1 MREVIISERE
11 EGQRLDRYLEKYMP
25 DAPKSFFYKMMRKKN
40 IVLNGKKVSG
50 SERIQTGDQIK
61 LFLAD
66 ETIDGFRSGKKAQE
80 VDLGAQHLSQ
90 AKRPTNGA
98 RQMPQAK
105 RPTNGA
111 QQMPQAKR
119 LEKGARQGKIELQQ
133 GHYDR
138 NLPPLQIVY
147 EDAQF
152 LVVNKPVGVLSQKAD
167 RNDRSIVEQIT
178 DYLADNA
185 ADDTFRPGICNR
197 LDRNTSGL
205 IVAGKTVRALQD
217 INKRFKERTICKY
230 YLCVVHGSVSKKQ
243 YLKGYLEKDSRT
255 NKVTV
260 RQQPGPNSV
269 PIATEY
275 LPLQQG
281 VYQGESF
288 TLLQVHLI
296 TGKSHQI
303 RAHLASIGHPL
314 VGDVKYSTKRASA
327 FDREQLHQRVQLLH
341 AWQLIFTAHGK
352 EYVWKAELPDNFA
365 QVLRRLGIEIKCS
378 YCTIHKELRELCHL
392 GIQEDFEA
400 LC

>member
-66 ETIDGFRSGKKAQE
+66 ETIEGFRSGKKAQE
-80 VDLGAQHLSQ
+80 VDLGAQQMPQ
-90 AKRPTNGA
+90 AKRLEKGA

-111 QQMPQAKR
+111 RQMSPAKR

-138 NLPPLQIVY
+138 NLPPVQIVY

-152 LVVNKPVGVLSQKAD
+152 LVVNKPVGVLSQKVD

-217 INKRFKERTICKY
+217 MNKRFKERTICKY
-230 YLCVVHGSVSKKQ
+230 YLCVVHGSVLKKQ

-281 VYQGESF
+281 MYQGESF

-365 QVLRRLGIEIKCS
+365 QVLRRLGMEIK
-378 YCTIHKELRELCHL
+378 
-392 GIQEDFEA
+392 
-400 LC
+400 

>member
-66 ETIDGFRSGKKAQE
+66 ETIEGFRSGKKARE

-98 RQMPQAK
+98 QHLSQAK

-111 QQMPQAKR
+111 RQMPQAKR

-178 DYLADNA
+178 DYLADNV

-217 INKRFKERTICKY
+217 MNKRFKERTICKY

-281 VYQGESF
+281 MYQGESF

-365 QVLRRLGIEIKCS
+365 QVLRRLGIETKQNSIW
-378 YCTIHKELRELCHL
+378 LR
-392 GIQEDFEA
+392 
-400 LC
+400 

>member
-66 ETIDGFRSGKKAQE
+66 ETIEGFRSGKKAQE
-80 VDLGAQHLSQ
+80 VDLGARQMPQ

-98 RQMPQAK
+98 RHLSQAK

-119 LEKGARQGKIELQQ
+119 MEKGVRQGKIELQQ

-217 INKRFKERTICKY
+217 MNKRFKERTICKY

-281 VYQGESF
+281 MYQGESF

-365 QVLRRLGIEIKCS
+365 QILRRLGIETEQNSI
-378 YCTIHKELRELCHL
+378 
-392 GIQEDFEA
+392 
-400 LC
+400 

>member
-66 ETIDGFRSGKKAQE
+66 ETIEGFRSGKKAQE

-90 AKRPTNGA
+90 AKRLEKGA

-119 LEKGARQGKIELQQ
+119 LENGARQGKIELQQ

-217 INKRFKERTICKY
+217 MNKRFKERTICKY

-243 YLKGYLEKDSRT
+243 YLKGHLEKDSRT

-281 VYQGESF
+281 MYQGESF

-365 QVLRRLGIEIKCS
+365 QVLRRLGIETKQNSI
-378 YCTIHKELRELCHL
+378 
-392 GIQEDFEA
+392 
-400 LC
+400 

>member
-66 ETIDGFRSGKKAQE
+66 ETIEGFRSGKKAQE
-80 VDLGAQHLSQ
+80 IDLGSQHLS
-90 AKRPTNGA
+90 P
-98 RQMPQAK
+98 AK

-111 QQMPQAKR
+111 QQM
-119 LEKGARQGKIELQQ
+119 
-133 GHYDR
+133 
-138 NLPPLQIVY
+138 PPLQIVY

-217 INKRFKERTICKY
+217 MNKRFKERTICKY

-281 VYQGESF
+281 MYQGESF

-365 QVLRRLGIEIKCS
+365 QVLRRLGIE
-378 YCTIHKELRELCHL
+378 TE
-392 GIQEDFEA
+392 
-400 LC
+400 

>member
-66 ETIDGFRSGKKAQE
+66 ETIEGFRSGKKAQE
-80 VDLGAQHLSQ
+80 VDLGAQQMPQ
-90 AKRPTNGA
+90 AKRLEKGA

-105 RPTNGA
+105 RSTNGA
-111 QQMPQAKR
+111 RQMSPAKR

-217 INKRFKERTICKY
+217 MNKRFKERTICKY
-230 YLCVVHGSVSKKQ
+230 YLCVVHGSVLKKQ

-281 VYQGESF
+281 MYQGESF

-365 QVLRRLGIEIKCS
+365 QVLRRLGMEIK
-378 YCTIHKELRELCHL
+378 
-392 GIQEDFEA
+392 
-400 LC
+400 

>member
-66 ETIDGFRSGKKAQE
+66 ETIEGFRLGKKARE

-98 RQMPQAK
+98 QHLSQAK

-111 QQMPQAKR
+111 RQMPQAKR

-217 INKRFKERTICKY
+217 MNKRFKERTICKY

-281 VYQGESF
+281 MYQGESF

-365 QVLRRLGIEIKCS
+365 QVLRRLGMEIK
-378 YCTIHKELRELCHL
+378 
-392 GIQEDFEA
+392 
-400 LC
+400 

>member
-66 ETIDGFRSGKKAQE
+66 ETIEGFRSGKKAQE

-217 INKRFKERTICKY
+217 MNKRFKERTICKY

-281 VYQGESF
+281 MYQGESF

-341 AWQLIFTAHGK
+341 AWQLIFMAHGK

-365 QVLRRLGIEIKCS
+365 QVLRRLGIETKQNSI
-378 YCTIHKELRELCHL
+378 
-392 GIQEDFEA
+392 
-400 LC
+400 

>member
-1 MREVIISERE
+1 MREFVITPNEAN
-11 EGQRLDRYLEKYMP
+11 QRMDKYLGKLLKE
-25 DAPKSFFYKMMRKKN
+25 APKSFFYKMMRKKN

-66 ETIDGFRSGKKAQE
+66 ETIEGFRSGKKARA

-98 RQMPQAK
+98 QHLSQAK

-111 QQMPQAKR
+111 RQMPQAKR

-217 INKRFKERTICKY
+217 MNKRFKERTICKY

-281 VYQGESF
+281 MYQGESF

-365 QVLRRLGIEIKCS
+365 QVLRRLGMEIK
-378 YCTIHKELRELCHL
+378 
-392 GIQEDFEA
+392 
-400 LC
+400 

>member
-66 ETIDGFRSGKKAQE
+66 ETIEGFRSGKKAQE
-80 VDLGAQHLSQ
+80 VDLGAQHRSQ

-119 LEKGARQGKIELQQ
+119 SEKGARQGKIELQQ
-133 GHYDR
+133 GYYDR

-217 INKRFKERTICKY
+217 MNKRFKERTICKY

-365 QVLRRLGIEIKCS
+365 QVLRRLGMETEQNSI
-378 YCTIHKELRELCHL
+378 
-392 GIQEDFEA
+392 
-400 LC
+400 

>member
-66 ETIDGFRSGKKAQE
+66 ETIEGFRSGKKAQE

-90 AKRPTNGA
+90 AKWPTNGA
-98 RQMPQAK
+98 RQM
-105 RPTNGA
+105 
-111 QQMPQAKR
+111 
-119 LEKGARQGKIELQQ
+119 
-133 GHYDR
+133 
-138 NLPPLQIVY
+138 PPLQIVY

-152 LVVNKPVGVLSQKAD
+152 LVVNKPVGVLSQKTD

-217 INKRFKERTICKY
+217 MNKRFKERTICKY

-365 QVLRRLGIEIKCS
+365 QVLRRLGIETKQNSI
-378 YCTIHKELRELCHL
+378 
-392 GIQEDFEA
+392 
-400 LC
+400 

>member
-66 ETIDGFRSGKKAQE
+66 ETIEGFRSGKKAQE
-80 VDLGAQHLSQ
+80 VDLGAQQMPQAKRLEKGARQ
-90 AKRPTNGA
+90 MPPAKRPTNGA
-98 RQMPQAK
+98 RQMSP
-105 RPTNGA
+105 
-111 QQMPQAKR
+111 AKR

-217 INKRFKERTICKY
+217 MNKRFKERAICKY
-230 YLCVVHGSVSKKQ
+230 YLCVVHGSVLKKQ

-281 VYQGESF
+281 MYQGESF

-365 QVLRRLGIEIKCS
+365 QVLRRLGMEIK
-378 YCTIHKELRELCHL
+378 
-392 GIQEDFEA
+392 
-400 LC
+400 

>member
-66 ETIDGFRSGKKAQE
+66 ETIEGFRSGKKARE

-98 RQMPQAK
+98 QHLSQAK

-111 QQMPQAKR
+111 RQMPQAKR

-217 INKRFKERTICKY
+217 MNKRFKERTICKY

-281 VYQGESF
+281 MYQGESF

-296 TGKSHQI
+296 TGKSPQI

-365 QVLRRLGIEIKCS
+365 QVLRRLGMEIK
-378 YCTIHKELRELCHL
+378 
-392 GIQEDFEA
+392 
-400 LC
+400 

>member
-66 ETIDGFRSGKKAQE
+66 ETIEGFRSGKKAQE
-80 VDLGAQHLSQ
+80 VDLGARQMPQ

-98 RQMPQAK
+98 RHLSQAK

-119 LEKGARQGKIELQQ
+119 MEKGVRQGKIELQQ

-217 INKRFKERTICKY
+217 MNKRFKERTICKY

-281 VYQGESF
+281 MYQGESF

-341 AWQLIFTAHGK
+341 AWQLIVTAHGK
-352 EYVWKAELPDNFA
+352 EYVWKAELEQYLA
-365 QVLRRLGIEIKCS
+365 EIVRRLGMETKQNSI
-378 YCTIHKELRELCHL
+378 
-392 GIQEDFEA
+392 
-400 LC
+400 

>member
-66 ETIDGFRSGKKAQE
+66 ETIEGFRSGKKAQE
-80 VDLGAQHLSQ
+80 VDLGARQMPQ

-98 RQMPQAK
+98 RQMSQAK

-119 LEKGARQGKIELQQ
+119 MEKGARQGKIELQQ

-217 INKRFKERTICKY
+217 MNKRFKERTICKY

-281 VYQGESF
+281 MYQGESF

-365 QVLRRLGIEIKCS
+365 QVLRRFGVEIK
-378 YCTIHKELRELCHL
+378 
-392 GIQEDFEA
+392 
-400 LC
+400 

>member
-66 ETIDGFRSGKKAQE
+66 ETIEGFRSGKKAQE
-80 VDLGAQHLSQ
+80 VDLGAQHLPQAKRPTNGAQHLSQ

-98 RQMPQAK
+98 R
-105 RPTNGA
+105 
-111 QQMPQAKR
+111 QMPQAKR

-217 INKRFKERTICKY
+217 MNKRFKERTICKY

-281 VYQGESF
+281 MYQRESF

-365 QVLRRLGIEIKCS
+365 QVLRRLGIETKQNSI
-378 YCTIHKELRELCHL
+378 
-392 GIQEDFEA
+392 
-400 LC
+400 

>member
-66 ETIDGFRSGKKAQE
+66 ETIEGFRSGKKAQE
-80 VDLGAQHLSQ
+80 VDLGARQMPQ

-98 RQMPQAK
+98 RQMSQAK

-119 LEKGARQGKIELQQ
+119 MEKGARQGKIELQQ

-217 INKRFKERTICKY
+217 MNKRFKERTICKY

-281 VYQGESF
+281 MYQGESF

-365 QVLRRLGIEIKCS
+365 QVLRRFGMEIK
-378 YCTIHKELRELCHL
+378 
-392 GIQEDFEA
+392 
-400 LC
+400 

>member
-66 ETIDGFRSGKKAQE
+66 ETIEGFRSGKKAQE
-80 VDLGAQHLSQ
+80 VDLGARQMPQ

-98 RQMPQAK
+98 RQMSQAK

-119 LEKGARQGKIELQQ
+119 MEKGARQGKIELQQ

-217 INKRFKERTICKY
+217 MNKRFKERTICKY

-281 VYQGESF
+281 MYQGESF

-365 QVLRRLGIEIKCS
+365 QVLRRLGMEIK
-378 YCTIHKELRELCHL
+378 
-392 GIQEDFEA
+392 
-400 LC
+400 

>member
-66 ETIDGFRSGKKAQE
+66 ETIEGFRSGKKAQE
-80 VDLGAQHLSQ
+80 VDLGAQQMPQ
-90 AKRPTNGA
+90 AKRLEKGA

-111 QQMPQAKR
+111 RQMSPAKR

-138 NLPPLQIVY
+138 NLSPLQIVY

-217 INKRFKERTICKY
+217 MNKRFKERTICKY
-230 YLCVVHGSVSKKQ
+230 YLCVVHGSVLKKQ

-281 VYQGESF
+281 MYQGESF

-365 QVLRRLGIEIKCS
+365 QVLRRLGMEIK
-378 YCTIHKELRELCHL
+378 
-392 GIQEDFEA
+392 
-400 LC
+400 

>member
-50 SERIQTGDQIK
+50 SERILTGDQIK

-66 ETIDGFRSGKKAQE
+66 ETIEGFRSGKKARE

-98 RQMPQAK
+98 QHLSQAK

-111 QQMPQAKR
+111 RQMPQAKR

-217 INKRFKERTICKY
+217 MNKRFKERTICKY

-281 VYQGESF
+281 MYQGESF

-365 QVLRRLGIEIKCS
+365 QVLRRFGMEIK
-378 YCTIHKELRELCHL
+378 
-392 GIQEDFEA
+392 
-400 LC
+400 

>member
-66 ETIDGFRSGKKAQE
+66 ETIEGFRLGKKAQE
-80 VDLGAQHLSQ
+80 IDLGAQHLS
-90 AKRPTNGA
+90 P
-98 RQMPQAK
+98 
-105 RPTNGA
+105 
-111 QQMPQAKR
+111 AKR
-119 LEKGARQGKIELQQ
+119 LEKGARQM
-133 GHYDR
+133 
-138 NLPPLQIVY
+138 PPLQIVY

-167 RNDRSIVEQIT
+167 RNNRSIVEQIT

-217 INKRFKERTICKY
+217 MNKRFKERTICKY

-269 PIATEY
+269 AIATEY

-281 VYQGESF
+281 MYQGESF

-365 QVLRRLGIEIKCS
+365 QVLRRLGIETKQNSI
-378 YCTIHKELRELCHL
+378 
-392 GIQEDFEA
+392 
-400 LC
+400 

>member
-66 ETIDGFRSGKKAQE
+66 ETIEGFRSGKKAQE

-90 AKRPTNGA
+90 AKRLEKGA

-119 LEKGARQGKIELQQ
+119 LENGARQGKIELQQ

-217 INKRFKERTICKY
+217 MNKRFKERTICKY

-281 VYQGESF
+281 MYQGESF

-327 FDREQLHQRVQLLH
+327 FDRELLHQRVQLLH

-365 QVLRRLGIEIKCS
+365 QVLRRLGIETKQNSI
-378 YCTIHKELRELCHL
+378 
-392 GIQEDFEA
+392 
-400 LC
+400 

>member
-66 ETIDGFRSGKKAQE
+66 ETIEGFRLGKKAQE

-111 QQMPQAKR
+111 QQMPRAKR

-217 INKRFKERTICKY
+217 MNKRFKERTICKY

-281 VYQGESF
+281 MYQGESF

-365 QVLRRLGIEIKCS
+365 QVLRRLGIETEQNSI
-378 YCTIHKELRELCHL
+378 
-392 GIQEDFEA
+392 
-400 LC
+400 

>member
-66 ETIDGFRSGKKAQE
+66 ETIESFRSGKKAQE

-133 GHYDR
+133 GPYDR

-217 INKRFKERTICKY
+217 MNKRFKERAICKY

-260 RQQPGPNSV
+260 RQQSGPNSV

-281 VYQGESF
+281 MYQGESF

-327 FDREQLHQRVQLLH
+327 FDREQLQQRVQLLH

-352 EYVWKAELPDNFA
+352 EYAWKAELPDNFA
-365 QVLRRLGIEIKCS
+365 QVLRRLGIETKQNSI
-378 YCTIHKELRELCHL
+378 
-392 GIQEDFEA
+392 
-400 LC
+400 

>member
-66 ETIDGFRSGKKAQE
+66 ETIEGFRSGKKAQE
-80 VDLGAQHLSQ
+80 VDLGARQMPQ

-98 RQMPQAK
+98 RHLSQAK

-119 LEKGARQGKIELQQ
+119 MEKGVRQGKIELQQ

-185 ADDTFRPGICNR
+185 ADDTFCPGICNR

-217 INKRFKERTICKY
+217 MNKRFKERTICKY

-281 VYQGESF
+281 MYQGESF

-365 QVLRRLGIEIKCS
+365 QILRRLGIETEQNSI
-378 YCTIHKELRELCHL
+378 
-392 GIQEDFEA
+392 
-400 LC
+400 

>member
-66 ETIDGFRSGKKAQE
+66 ETIEGFRSGKKAQE
-80 VDLGAQHLSQ
+80 VDLGAQQMPQ
-90 AKRPTNGA
+90 AKRLEKGA

-111 QQMPQAKR
+111 RQMSPAKR

-217 INKRFKERTICKY
+217 MNKRFKERTICKY
-230 YLCVVHGSVSKKQ
+230 YLCVVHGSVLKKQ

-281 VYQGESF
+281 MYQGESF

-314 VGDVKYSTKRASA
+314 VGAVKYSTKRASA

-365 QVLRRLGIEIKCS
+365 QVLRRLGMEIK
-378 YCTIHKELRELCHL
+378 
-392 GIQEDFEA
+392 
-400 LC
+400 

>member
-66 ETIDGFRSGKKAQE
+66 ETIEGFRSGKKAQE
-80 VDLGAQHLSQ
+80 VDLGAQQMPQAKRPTNGAQHLSQ

-98 RQMPQAK
+98 R
-105 RPTNGA
+105 
-111 QQMPQAKR
+111 QMPQAKR

-152 LVVNKPVGVLSQKAD
+152 LVVNKPDGVLSQKAD

-217 INKRFKERTICKY
+217 MNKRFKERTICKY

-281 VYQGESF
+281 MYQGESF

-365 QVLRRLGIEIKCS
+365 QVLRRLGIETKQNSI
-378 YCTIHKELRELCHL
+378 
-392 GIQEDFEA
+392 
-400 LC
+400 

>member
-66 ETIDGFRSGKKAQE
+66 ETIEGFRSGKKAQE

-105 RPTNGA
+105 RTTNGA

-205 IVAGKTVRALQD
+205 IVAGKAVRALQD
-217 INKRFKERTICKY
+217 MNKRFKERSICKY

-281 VYQGESF
+281 MYQGESF

-365 QVLRRLGIEIKCS
+365 QVLRRLGIETKQNSI
-378 YCTIHKELRELCHL
+378 
-392 GIQEDFEA
+392 
-400 LC
+400 

>member
-66 ETIDGFRSGKKAQE
+66 ETIEGFRSGKKARE

-98 RQMPQAK
+98 QHLSQAK

-111 QQMPQAKR
+111 RQMPQAKR

-217 INKRFKERTICKY
+217 MNKRLKERTICKY

-281 VYQGESF
+281 MYQGESF

-365 QVLRRLGIEIKCS
+365 QVLRRFGMEIK
-378 YCTIHKELRELCHL
+378 
-392 GIQEDFEA
+392 
-400 LC
+400 

>member
-40 IVLNGKKVSG
+40 IVSVGTKVSG

-66 ETIDGFRSGKKAQE
+66 ETIEGFRSGKKARE

-98 RQMPQAK
+98 QHLSQAK

-111 QQMPQAKR
+111 RQMPQAKR

-217 INKRFKERTICKY
+217 MNKRFKERTICKY

-281 VYQGESF
+281 MYQGESF

-365 QVLRRLGIEIKCS
+365 QVLRRFGMEIK
-378 YCTIHKELRELCHL
+378 
-392 GIQEDFEA
+392 
-400 LC
+400 

>member
-66 ETIDGFRSGKKAQE
+66 ETIEGFRSGKKARE
-80 VDLGAQHLSQ
+80 VDLGAQHLSQAKGPTNGAQHLSQ

-98 RQMPQAK
+98 R
-105 RPTNGA
+105 
-111 QQMPQAKR
+111 QMPQAKR

-217 INKRFKERTICKY
+217 MNKRFKERTICKY

-281 VYQGESF
+281 MYQGESF

-365 QVLRRLGIEIKCS
+365 QVLRRFGMEIK
-378 YCTIHKELRELCHL
+378 
-392 GIQEDFEA
+392 
-400 LC
+400 

>member
-25 DAPKSFFYKMMRKKN
+25 DAPKNFFYKMMRKKN

-66 ETIDGFRSGKKAQE
+66 ETIEGFRSGKKARE

-98 RQMPQAK
+98 QHLSQAK

-111 QQMPQAKR
+111 RQMPQAKR

-217 INKRFKERTICKY
+217 MNKRFKERTICKY

-281 VYQGESF
+281 MYQGESF

-365 QVLRRLGIEIKCS
+365 QVLRRFGMEIK
-378 YCTIHKELRELCHL
+378 
-392 GIQEDFEA
+392 
-400 LC
+400 

>member
-50 SERIQTGDQIK
+50 SERIHTGDQIK

-66 ETIDGFRSGKKAQE
+66 ETIEGFRSGKKAQE
-80 VDLGAQHLSQ
+80 VDLGAQQMPQ
-90 AKRPTNGA
+90 AKRLEKGA

-111 QQMPQAKR
+111 RQMSPAKR

-217 INKRFKERTICKY
+217 MNKRFKERTICKY
-230 YLCVVHGSVSKKQ
+230 YLCVVHGSVLKKQ

-281 VYQGESF
+281 MYQGESF

-365 QVLRRLGIEIKCS
+365 QVLRRLGMEIK
-378 YCTIHKELRELCHL
+378 
-392 GIQEDFEA
+392 
-400 LC
+400 

>member
-66 ETIDGFRSGKKAQE
+66 ETIEGFRSGKKAQE
-80 VDLGAQHLSQ
+80 VDLGARQMPQ

-98 RQMPQAK
+98 RQMSQAK

-119 LEKGARQGKIELQQ
+119 MEKGARQGKIELQQ

-217 INKRFKERTICKY
+217 MNKRFKERTICKY

-281 VYQGESF
+281 MYQVESF

-365 QVLRRLGIEIKCS
+365 QVLRRFGMEIK
-378 YCTIHKELRELCHL
+378 
-392 GIQEDFEA
+392 
-400 LC
+400 

>member
-1 MREVIISERE
+1 MRELMISERE

-66 ETIDGFRSGKKAQE
+66 ETIEGFRSGKKTQE
-80 VDLGAQHLSQ
+80 VDLGAQQMPRAKRLGKDARQMSRAKRSENGAQHLPQ
-90 AKRPTNGA
+90 AKRSENGA
-98 RQMPQAK
+98 RQSKM
-105 RPTNGA
+105 G
-111 QQMPQAKR
+111 
-119 LEKGARQGKIELQQ
+119 LQQ
-133 GHYDR
+133 GRSGR

-185 ADDTFRPGICNR
+185 VDDTFRPGICNR

-217 INKRFKERTICKY
+217 MNKRFKDRTIRKY
-230 YLCVVHGSVSKKQ
+230 YLCVVHGSVSQKQ

-260 RQQPGPNSV
+260 RQQPSPNSV

-281 VYQGESF
+281 MYQGEPF

-327 FDREQLHQRVQLLH
+327 FDRERLHQRVQLLH

-352 EYVWKAELPDNFA
+352 EYVWKAELPSNFV
-365 QVLRRLGIEIKCS
+365 QVLRRLGMETK
-378 YCTIHKELRELCHL
+378 
-392 GIQEDFEA
+392 
-400 LC
+400 

>member
-40 IVLNGKKVSG
+40 IVLNEKKVSG

-66 ETIDGFRSGKKAQE
+66 ETIEGFRSGKKAQE
-80 VDLGAQHLSQ
+80 VDLGAQQ
-90 AKRPTNGA
+90 MPPAKRLEKGA

-111 QQMPQAKR
+111 RQMSPAKR

-217 INKRFKERTICKY
+217 MNKRFKERTICKY
-230 YLCVVHGSVSKKQ
+230 YLCVVHGSVLKKQ

-281 VYQGESF
+281 MYQGESF

-365 QVLRRLGIEIKCS
+365 QVLRRLGMEIK
-378 YCTIHKELRELCHL
+378 
-392 GIQEDFEA
+392 
-400 LC
+400 

>member
-11 EGQRLDRYLEKYMP
+11 EGQRLDCYLEKYMP

-66 ETIDGFRSGKKAQE
+66 ETIEGFQSGKKVQE

-98 RQMPQAK
+98 RQMPQVK

-111 QQMPQAKR
+111 RQMPQVKR
-119 LEKGARQGKIELQQ
+119 PTNGARQGKIELQQ
-133 GHYDR
+133 GHCDR

-217 INKRFKERTICKY
+217 MNKRFKDRTICKY
-230 YLCVVHGSVSKKQ
+230 YLCVVHGRVSKKQ

-281 VYQGESF
+281 MYQGESF

-341 AWQLIFTAHGK
+341 AWQLVFTAHGK
-352 EYVWKAELPDNFA
+352 EYDWKAELPDNFA
-365 QVLRRLGIEIKCS
+365 QVLRRLGMETKQNSI
-378 YCTIHKELRELCHL
+378 
-392 GIQEDFEA
+392 
-400 LC
+400 